1 MAVIEIAKIQVRR
14 GQELQTGIPQ
24 LDPGEFGWAEDTQH
38 LYIGKRIDE
47 GANSDENTRIL
58 TENDLENIFNLIN
71 TTSSSVL
78 TYEYRDGILPDTSIR
93 TVANKLDDNV
103 SVADFNG
110 SIAYAISDLYNAAE
124 NRRELKIPAGTYI
137 LSQTI
142 ALPPYTTIVG
152 EGAGLTTIIA
162 NTTATIFKT
171 VDSDG
176 NDYVVGMQSGVKRS
190 RGIKIKGMTLAYDS
204 TASSDNALLRLDNT
218 LDAVIEDV
226 EFKTQPSSTST
237 TTYGLVGH
245 GVGIQ
250 IRGTG
255 GGLGSVNLCENV
267 QVSRCKFDSLY
278 TAIDSTGSV
287 IRPVISDCVFS
298 NLDRGIKMY
307 TTDST
312 PAPSNGEF
320 INNRFENVVRE
331 AIFVGTST
339 NRANH
344 ISENNFFIRVGN
356 GLGLTDNTTT
366 AASSIISFYS
376 DGNRSVNDYF
386 YRQSFAHS
394 TTNTNFYYN
403 PLVNG
408 VGIIDVASVFTAT
421 VAGSTTSIVERLPLI
436 GQEQMLS
443 VRYKLYNN
451 NYSRKGNLIINVASD
466 NSASISDYYNYSYT
480 NAVIDAQFI
489 IDSSKVSKNY
499 LMLSCNNSLSADT
512 YQIEYQI
519 SALL

>member
-24 LDPGEFGWAEDTQH
+24 LDPGELGWAEDTQH

-78 TYEYRDGILPDTSIR
+78 TYEYRDGILPSTGIR
-93 TVANKLDDNV
+93 TVSRKLDDNV
-103 SVADFNG
+103 SVADFSG
-110 SIAYAISDLYNAAE
+110 SIYYAIADLFAAPE
-124 NRRELKIPAGTYI
+124 DRRELKIPAGTYVI
-137 LSQTI
+137 SNTI
-142 ALPPYTTIVG
+142 PLPPYTTIVG
-152 EGAGLTTIIA
+152 EGSGLTTIIS
-162 NTTATIFKT
+162 TATIFKT
-171 VDSDG
+171 VDAAG
-176 NDYVVGMQSGVKRS
+176 NDYNNGMSTGASRS
-190 RGIKIKGMTLAYDS
+190 RSVKIKGISLVHS
-204 TASSDNALLRLDNT
+204 TPVDAPLLNLDNT
-218 LDAVIEDV
+218 LDAIIEDV
-226 EFKTQPSSTST
+226 EFKIDT
-237 TTYGLVGH
+237 TATLVSH
-245 GVGIQ
+245 GIGIE

-255 GGLGSVNLCENV
+255 GGLGSGSVNLCENIHI
-267 QVSRCKFDSLY
+267 SKCKFNTLA

-287 IRPVISDCVFS
+287 IRPVITDCVFS
-298 NLDRGIKMY
+298 NLDRGIAMY
-307 TTDST
+307 TIDST
-312 PAPSNGEF
+312 AAPSNGEF
-320 INNRFENVVRE
+320 TNNRFENIVRE
-331 AIFVGTST
+331 AIFVGTSS

-344 ISENNFFIRVGN
+344 ISENNFFIQVGN
-356 GLGLTDNTTT
+356 STTLSDNTTT
-366 AASSIISFYS
+366 AASPIISFFA

-386 YRQSFAHS
+386 HRQVFAHS

-403 PLVNG
+403 PLVKG
-408 VGIIDVASVFTAT
+408 VGVIDVSSVFTAT
-421 VAGSTTSIVERLPLI
+421 VAGSTTSLVERLSLI

-451 NYSRKGNLIINVASD
+451 NYSRKGNLIVNIASD

-480 NAVIDAQFI
+480 NTVTDATFVIDSTYVA
-489 IDSSKVSKNY
+489 KNY
-499 LMLSCNNSLSADT
+499 LVLNCNNSLCADP